1 MFLKPKS
8 PYPYPPPRRTSY
20 IAIAIPSSITLT
32 EETLYLKTIKVGII
46 ARAAAIHRV
55 DEIIVY
61 NDRSEA
67 LHETKIIVDVL
78 KYLRTPP
85 YLRKKIIPLKKTLK
99 YAGILP
105 PLQTPNH
112 PQQAMLRQ
120 GEIREGL
127 VEKLGKKY
135 AQVDVGAKK
144 LVKVKRRGNIK
155 VGDIVYVRILD
166 ESSFLG
172 EIVDEN
178 SVKYYLCFK
187 ISTCSSFKELFKR
200 KWDFKIATSR
210 YGGKVNEVL
219 DLIKRVISRKS
230 KVLIAF
236 GAPKEGLY
244 EIASRHGLNV
254 EKIFD
259 IVINTIPYQGVQV
272 IRTEEAIHATLELI
286 SLLEANFADLVQ

>member
-1 MFLKPKS
+1 M
-8 PYPYPPPRRTSY
+8 
-20 IAIAIPSSITLT
+20 
-32 EETLYLKTIKVGII
+32 GII
-46 ARAAAIHRV
+46 ARAAAMHRV

-61 NDRSEA
+61 NDRPEA
-67 LHETKIIVDVL
+67 LRETKIIVDVL
-78 KYLRTPP
+78 KYLRTPQ

-112 PQQAMLRQ
+112 PQQVMLRQ

-127 VEKLGKKY
+127 IEKLGRKY
-135 AQVDVGAKK
+135 AQVNVGAKK
-144 LVKVKRRGNIK
+144 LVKVKRRENIK

-172 EIVDEN
+172 EIVDKN

-200 KWDFKIATSR
+200 KWDFKIATSK
-210 YGGKVNEVL
+210 YGRKVNEVL
-219 DLIKRVISRKS
+219 DLIKKIISRKS

-244 EIASRHGLNV
+244 KIASRHGLNV

-259 IVINTIPYQGVQV
+259 IVINTIPYQGIQV

-286 SLLEANFADLVQ
+286 SLLEASSANLV